1 MSSIALEVE
10 RRALKSLVGRD
21 LAMLSSSSLGR
32 PTRLVFCD
40 CILMVLTD
48 VSMLLGSHPL
58 WIGVRGCAEGESS
71 QPYYVGFDAKVI
83 NVDDLEDEGHTV
95 VSDKTRGLV
104 GYQGW

>member
-1 MSSIALEVE
+1 
-10 RRALKSLVGRD
+10 
-21 LAMLSSSSLGR
+21 
-32 PTRLVFCD
+32 
-40 CILMVLTD
+40 MVLTD

-71 QPYYVGFDAKVI
+71 KSYYVGFDAK
-83 NVDDLEDEGHTV
+83 GV